1 MGIMK
6 RFMNGSRVVWV
17 LCACLAL
24 ATPALAVPGPEE
36 TPGKK
41 AAKKAAPQPEKP
53 PAVAP
58 KKDAGVENDGEKER
72 EPGGSERKLSVDE
85 AYVRAKLESRLSP
98 TSIQFFDDGTVR
110 LTFDFES
117 KTEGQ
122 EEAFQPKISKNQNAV
137 FRWTNREDEYW
148 VNSSSTYAPRDADF
162 MKGLKVSNAGA
173 AHLDVWFTEEVD
185 AEICYVSAVNSSK
198 KQLAAVVFTNGS
210 QKSIGSDHGTQC
222 LTLLKGKPQK
232 VAKGAAEP
240 LSVHT
245 LARFKL
251 VVKNGSYEAWRDG
264 KKKATSEYKKEDFG
278 SGRIGIVWSGIGSF
292 ISRLEVTGKLDYKK
306 VAADLRKAKQ

>member
-1 MGIMK
+1 MK
-6 RFMNGSRVVWV
+6 RFMISVVWV
-17 LCACLAL
+17 VCACLAL
-24 ATPALAVPGPEE
+24 SAPSPAVPGPEE

-41 AAKKAAPQPEKP
+41 PAKKAAPRPEKP
-53 PAVAP
+53 PEVAP
-58 KKDAGVENDGEKER
+58 KKDAGAERDGEKEGDAPA
-72 EPGGSERKLSVDE
+72 ETEKKLSIDE
-85 AYVRAKLESRLSP
+85 EYVRAKLESRLSP
-98 TSIQFFDDGTVR
+98 TSIQFQDDGTVR
-110 LTFDFES
+110 LTFDFEA

-122 EEAFQPKISKNQNAV
+122 EEAFQPRISKNQNDV

-148 VNSSSTYAPRDADF
+148 LNSSSLYAPRDADF

-185 AEICYVSAVNSSK
+185 AEICYVSGVNSSK

-222 LTLLKGKPQK
+222 LTLSKGKPQK
-232 VAKGAAEP
+232 VAKGTAEP

-245 LARFKL
+245 LARFRL
-251 VVKNGSYEAWRDG
+251 VVKDGSYEAWRDG

-278 SGRIGIVWSGIGSF
+278 SGRVGIVWSGIGSF
-292 ISRLEVTGKLDYKK
+292 VSRLEVTGKLDYKK
-306 VAADLRKAKQ
+306 VAADLRKAKK